1 MTPVKDIT
9 SPAAAAIDDD
19 VKEEALASPSHHLQ
33 PPIMSPSGYGG
44 GWGPMPPMG
53 MPPPYPGYHQP
64 FPPGYGAPPTAR
76 ALPLN
81 DQETQVC
88 LVAPAHGLP
97 YSFDVPFP
105 PRKLPVCSRC
115 KKNFKSRDLC
125 RARDGHRA
133 LPWTATNVVVTL
145 TDEVLSRAE
154 DGTLRYRLD
163 IPVTAELQNIPDL
176 CKGPA
181 GTFMSS
187 ESICKVCKDKNYT
200 RDYCR
205 NTCKHTTPPNSTIY
219 VKLVPMTNDNVLPR
233 KKKRKMEEDALENVE
248 GEEGED
254 EYTER
259 KSDDLSVIHESKTF
273 FMIMSAEK
281 ITVKVSSV

>member
-1 MTPVKDIT
+1 MM
-9 SPAAAAIDDD
+9 
-19 VKEEALASPSHHLQ
+19 
-33 PPIMSPSGYGG
+33 MSPSGYGG
-44 GWGPMPPMG
+44 GWPPMPPMG
-53 MPPPYPGYHQP
+53 MPPPYPPSYQP
-64 FPPGYGAPPTAR
+64 YPPGYGAPPAR
-76 ALPLN
+76 VLQD

-105 PRKLPVCSRC
+105 PRKLPVCCRC
-115 KKNFKSRDLC
+115 KKNFKSRDIC
-125 RARDGHRA
+125 RVRDGHRA
-133 LPWTATNVVVTL
+133 LPWAATNVVVTI

-154 DGTLRYRLD
+154 DGTLSYLD
-163 IPVTAELQNIPDL
+163 IPVTAELKNIPEL

-181 GTFMSS
+181 GTFMTSQP
-187 ESICKVCKDKNYT
+187 ICRVCKDKNYT

-205 NTCKHTTPPNSTIY
+205 NTCKHTTPPSSTIY
-219 VKLVPMTNDNVLPR
+219 VKLVPLTNDNVLPR
-233 KKKRKMEEDALENVE
+233 KKKRKMEEEALDNAK

-254 EYTER
+254 EDTED
-259 KSDDLSVIHESKTF
+259 KSDDLSIIHESKTF